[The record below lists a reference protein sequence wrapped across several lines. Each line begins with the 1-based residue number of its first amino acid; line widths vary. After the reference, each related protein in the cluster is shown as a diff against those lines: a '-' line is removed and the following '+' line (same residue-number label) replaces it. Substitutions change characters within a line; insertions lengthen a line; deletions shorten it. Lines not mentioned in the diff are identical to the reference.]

1 MLEIVNERLE
11 ILESLVGFC
20 RDYIKALL
28 QRGPFAIHLHDLVQD
43 HGILVVMPLS
53 RDDTLSAVE
62 RVILIERTLRILT
75 VISNYVLLWTRAEDR
90 TLLLPHV

>member
-20 RDYIKALL
+20 RDYIKVLL
-28 QRGPFAIHLHDLVQD
+28 QGGPCAIHLHDLVQD

-53 RDDTLSAVE
+53 RDNTLSTVE
-62 RVILIERTLRILT
+62 RVVLIEWALSILA
-75 VISNYVLLWTRAEDR
+75 VVSNYVLLWT
-90 TLLLPHV
+90 